1 MKKEYLK
8 NIILRGIIAMGF
20 GPIVLSIVYGV
31 LDLVGAVSEIAVSEM
46 VMGVV
51 SITLLAFL
59 AGGLTYVYQIEELGL
74 GVAICIHG
82 LALYIGYAIMYVANG
97 WLANGAVPFIVFTV
111 VFVLGFAL
119 TWLVIY
125 FVTKSITKKLNKGLA
140 S

>member
-1 MKKEYLK
+1 MKKEYIK
-8 NIILRGIIAMGF
+8 NIVLRGIIAMGF
-20 GPIVLSIVYGV
+20 GPIVLSIVYAILSLCGV
-31 LDLVGAVSEIAVSEM
+31 VSEVSVTEM
-46 VMGVV
+46 VSGIV

-59 AGGLTYVYQIEELGL
+59 AGGLTYVYQIEELGI
-74 GVAICIHG
+74 GAAICIHG

-125 FVTKSITKKLNKGLA
+125 FVTQSITKKLNK
-140 S
+140 SFVS